1 LKPRETIEL
10 AKRDGHGP
18 FLSRIAGGD
27 CVEIVQ
33 AFRRYWAREGAK
45 SGREFAVLVIARI
58 LRCDSLV
65 ENERSGGTLSAVV
78 RNPQLTLCLSRAQLR
93 RDT

>member
-10 AKRDGHGP
+10 AKRDGRGP
-18 FLSRIAGGD
+18 LLSRITGGD

-58 LRCDSLV
+58 SRCDSLAK
-65 ENERSGGTLSAVV
+65 NERSGEFYRLWCVTPSWRFA
-78 RNPQLTLCLSRAQLR
+78 CRALNCGAIR
-93 RDT
+93 